1 MSVSVRV
8 NKVPNRSA
16 RAFSHDI
23 VGVSVRST
31 RITPNRLA
39 AAVTQES
46 RSALITQEL
55 RSAVITQQNRSV
67 VIR

>member
-16 RAFSHDI
+16 RAFSYDI
-23 VGVSVRST
+23 MGVSVRST

-39 AAVTQES
+39 AVIAQES
-46 RSALITQEL
+46 
-55 RSAVITQQNRSV
+55 RSAVITQQNRGA
-67 VIR
+67 VIE